1 MLNIHDTGT
10 SETRTDLEPLL
21 PAGTTRPRRVYIGG
35 ARTEKRVLCE
45 TSTGGQISSHL
56 EDPADF
62 RDGLRLGSLLR
73 AEQLDCT
80 TELQGAMGMT
90 GKAGKCSL
98 RSETLCRL
106 RRRLP
111 GQSCRWHDVCELAQ
125 RVSLVTGFTVV
136 DFDPTEKKCFG
147 GGEMRPTSSSES
159 WENHQK
165 ALDELLSRPSS
176 MHLRGASSH

>member
-10 SETRTDLEPLL
+10 SESRTDLEPLL

-62 RDGLRLGSLLR
+62 RDGLRLASLLR

-80 TELQGAMGMT
+80 TELQGALGMK
-90 GKAGKCSL
+90 GKVGKCSL
-98 RSETLCRL
+98 KSETLCRMWT
-106 RRRLP
+106 RLP
-111 GQSCRWHDVCELAQ
+111 GQSCRWHDMLELAQ